1 MTAWEQPQG
10 QGVEAVRAA
19 LKALEDGTGD
29 YEAVK
34 AKVQAA
40 VFAVRPTALS
50 VDELADNWEYQ
61 AMPDTVTD
69 SVQVALFTKTITMEQ
84 FQELMALAKYTGPEP
99 SREPAA

>member
-1 MTAWEQPQG
+1 METGA
-10 QGVEAVRAA
+10 
-19 LKALEDGTGD
+19 GD
-29 YEAVK
+29 YAAVK
-34 AKVQAA
+34 AAVSAA
-40 VFAVRPTALS
+40 TFAVRPTALS